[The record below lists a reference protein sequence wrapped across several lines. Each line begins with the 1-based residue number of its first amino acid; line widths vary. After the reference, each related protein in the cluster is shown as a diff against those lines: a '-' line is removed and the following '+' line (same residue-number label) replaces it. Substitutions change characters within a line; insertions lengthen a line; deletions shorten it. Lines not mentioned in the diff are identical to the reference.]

1 MELVNF
7 MITQLIMEPEKVR
20 LWRN

>member
-7 MITQLIMEPEKVR
+7 MHHYL
-20 LWRN
+20 